1 MASPNLRALA
11 LDRASR
17 RSRSTA
23 SWARAG
29 SSARA
34 NARGCSAWAGGASA
48 LAGAAAAAASASG
61 AIDWRRSARMELEE
75 DGAVLEVE
83 EERRVV
89 AGRGGVDVRGAGV
102 RHPFDAGAQ
111 REWAS
116 ELITDGG
123 PPDVAVL
130 PGKGGAGAGRV
141 AIEHPLEVEGEP
153 VDRPEVQAGDDR
165 PVEPG
170 IEVAVGD
177 VLHPGA
183 PGIRLVREAAA
194 DEELVAECDAGGGG
208 AIGLS
213 GAQAD
218 GACRGSRD
226 GAAQNERR
234 GWIGIAQQR
243 GCDPGGEPAAEPR
256 FHLAGHL
263 VVQDARRA
271 VVEEVRREELVLE
284 AHAHPLVEPVRDL
297 DRAARHLVIGV
308 RVGRWPVHARVVVAA
323 EGEVGLHVRASR
335 VEPVGVRVS
344 LDRVVE
350 DVVGPAPAGV
360 QLQPVEAAVDQ
371 LAFERVLRGA
381 GLAPAHAGVQPHA
394 ARQVQG
400 RQIFLRL
407 AIARV
412 ELRRPPE
419 RSLRVREPAQ
429 RLLGPAE
436 VLPAVGRLAGEAHLG
451 PVRLQRCLVVA
462 LLAQSVRAGADLID
476 HQDVQRRGGLARLLR
491 RGRGRSQGASQ
502 QCGIQAHRPFLQASS
517 RASSTS
523 LADNTF
529 APSLAFTSSTAGL
542 PSAESRMSMSMG
554 PSSPRD
560 RAARTPRPA
569 TSGRSTRSTP
579 SAFPTRPS
587 LRPVLRS
594 TTAAGTL
601 PSLSTKRFKSYS
613 SPDRNS
619 CQTTS
624 SGLAHAR
631 SSAPWWT
638 TTPRPPRPKRGFERS
653 GKPSASASSSWG
665 VAEEKVAGTATPAR
679 SRSSAV
685 RSLSFAT
692 STPDGSEM
700 QKAMLRS
707 RSAVRMRATTGN
719 SAVTVETT
727 SVAFSRTAIARST
740 ATKRGSRAAGTN
752 RKSVAGDAT
761 SRTSVPTTR

>member
-23 SWARAG
+23 SCARAG

-48 LAGAAAAAASASG
+48 LAGAAAAAA
-61 AIDWRRSARMELEE
+61 SARMELEE

-218 GACRGSRD
+218 GARRGSRD

-243 GCDPGGEPAAEPR
+243 GCNPGGEPAAEPR

-271 VVEEVRREELVLE
+271 VVEEVRREELRSE
-284 AHAHPLVEPVRDL
+284 EHTSE
-297 DRAARHLVIGV
+297 
-308 RVGRWPVHARVVVAA
+308 
-323 EGEVGLHVRASR
+323 
-335 VEPVGVRVS
+335 
-344 LDRVVE
+344 
-350 DVVGPAPAGV
+350 
-360 QLQPVEAAVDQ
+360 LQ
-371 LAFERVLRGA
+371 
-381 GLAPAHAGVQPHA
+381 
-394 ARQVQG
+394 
-400 RQIFLRL
+400 
-407 AIARV
+407 
-412 ELRRPPE
+412 
-419 RSLRVREPAQ
+419 
-429 RLLGPAE
+429 
-436 VLPAVGRLAGEAHLG
+436 
-451 PVRLQRCLVVA
+451 
-462 LLAQSVRAGADLID
+462 
-476 HQDVQRRGGLARLLR
+476 
-491 RGRGRSQGASQ
+491 
-502 QCGIQAHRPFLQASS
+502 
-517 RASSTS
+517 S
-523 LADNTF
+523 LA
-529 APSLAFTSSTAGL
+529 
-542 PSAESRMSMSMG
+542 
-554 PSSPRD
+554 
-560 RAARTPRPA
+560 
-569 TSGRSTRSTP
+569 
-579 SAFPTRPS
+579 
-587 LRPVLRS
+587 
-594 TTAAGTL
+594 
-601 PSLSTKRFKSYS
+601 Y
-613 SPDRNS
+613 
-619 CQTTS
+619 
-624 SGLAHAR
+624 
-631 SSAPWWT
+631 
-638 TTPRPPRPKRGFERS
+638 
-653 GKPSASASSSWG
+653 
-665 VAEEKVAGTATPAR
+665 
-679 SRSSAV
+679 
-685 RSLSFAT
+685 
-692 STPDGSEM
+692 
-700 QKAMLRS
+700 
-707 RSAVRMRATTGN
+707 
-719 SAVTVETT
+719 
-727 SVAFSRTAIARST
+727 
-740 ATKRGSRAAGTN
+740 
-752 RKSVAGDAT
+752 
-761 SRTSVPTTR
+761 